1 VRRWTSRRKTTS
13 DDKAI
18 GNHIGPA
25 ARASGGA
32 NVLARFAI
40 LILIVM
46 FVCYYDAVSSGGLG
60 LKRRAMKKNS
70 GVQKRLRELSKTLQV
85 VRNRRAYVPVR
96 TENPRLMRVRRNSS
110 S

>member
-1 VRRWTSRRKTTS
+1 
-13 DDKAI
+13 
-18 GNHIGPA
+18 
-25 ARASGGA
+25 
-32 NVLARFAI
+32 
-40 LILIVM
+40 
-46 FVCYYDAVSSGGLG
+46 
-60 LKRRAMKKNS
+60 MKKNS